1 MHKSLTLAAALA
13 VALAAGSAWAQ
24 SKEPIRLPYAAGFSG
39 PFTDFGNRGWNEG
52 AMPAL
57 KVINETGGING
68 RPLEFYKVDTRFPDI
83 TQFLADYRRLC
94 DDKSIPMIFGIGGT
108 KGVMGAYED
117 LKRCGFPILAPTSA
131 GAWGPP
137 DFGGWI
143 FRYQP
148 DAAQVIPILLK
159 KAQDK
164 FKFTNM
170 AISHTLDDDATLT
183 NIRIVK
189 KTLDDMKV
197 KIVSDQSFKNKE
209 INFAS
214 QVANHRQAN
223 PDAIWLSHQPG
234 DAGTFLA
241 QLRERGVNAQV
252 VLDSIIGSVD
262 YFKLSQGK
270 AEGSVG
276 YSLYAA
282 DDQRPVVQ
290 NYIKMWRDVTGQK
303 DKAPD
308 AFVVATYDAVNI
320 LAQVLRSVKD
330 LNNRQEIRDAFIK
343 VGEIETVSGKVK
355 WIKDGEVIRDEPIFV
370 TLDANGLLRK
380 WN

>member
-13 VALAAGSAWAQ
+13 VALAASSAWAQ

-39 PFTDFGNRGWNEG
+39 PFVDFGNRGWHEG

-108 KGVMGAYED
+108 KAVMGAYED

-164 FKFTNM
+164 FKFTTM

-214 QVANHRQAN
+214 QVANHRQSN

-290 NYIKMWRDVTGQK
+290 NYIKLWRDVTGQK
-303 DKAPD
+303 EKAPD
-308 AFVVATYDAVNI
+308 SFVVATYDAVNI

-343 VGEIETVSGKVK
+343 AGEIETVSGKVK
-355 WIKDGEVIRDEPIFV
+355 WMKDGEVIRDEPIFV